1 MGYGYFD
8 GAMTLDYVITRA
20 FMRGWQEGQ
29 SQKKQYDERREA
41 GGGKE
46 IARLGD
52 ATLLA
57 FRTRMAP

>member
-1 MGYGYFD
+1 
-8 GAMTLDYVITRA
+8 
-20 FMRGWQEGQ
+20 MRGWQEGQ
-29 SQKKQYDERREA
+29 SQKKQHDERRGA